1 MCGIFGIVG
10 HSKNNK
16 SYIEKLSYFANV
28 RGQDSSG
35 ILIYNDQ
42 YKIFKAD
49 YSIKNPKK
57 VNLNKNQLCLGIGRL
72 ITNDNSENQP
82 LLKKEFVFSQWYSS
96 K

>member
-10 HSKNNK
+10 QSKNNK
-16 SYIEKLSYFANV
+16 SYIKKLSYFADV

-35 ILIYNDQ
+35 ILTYNDQ

-49 YSIKNPKK
+49 YSIKKLLKK

-82 LLKKEFVFSQWYSS
+82 FLKRGICVFGV
-96 K
+96 